1 MVRKVK
7 LDDAQKIAIIKIDN
21 WRKTY
26 KNIFPDTLLNN
37 LEINSETQKSIK
49 NIKEK
54 NVIVY
59 EKNEE
64 VIGYCYYG
72 KRNETSYKEY
82 EGEVFALYVK
92 NECQK
97 NGIGSTLLKYAI
109 DELFKNYKKILLWC
123 VKENT
128 RAISFYKKN
137 SLEIIGE
144 DIENIGG
151 KNVEKVA
158 LGISLADKNNT
169 KKYSKRK
176 K

>member
-1 MVRKVK
+1 M
-7 LDDAQKIAIIKIDN
+7 
-21 WRKTY
+21 
-26 KNIFPDTLLNN
+26 
-37 LEINSETQKSIK
+37 
-49 NIKEK
+49 
-54 NVIVY
+54 
-59 EKNEE
+59 
-64 VIGYCYYG
+64 
-72 KRNETSYKEY
+72 
-82 EGEVFALYVK
+82 K

-137 SLEIIGE
+137 GLEIIGE

-169 KKYSKRK
+169 KKDSKRK
-176 K
+176 KWKN